1 MSLGLLHILQA
12 LVSNRGA
19 RVSADEADL
28 WDDGVLDGLES
39 AGLLR
44 SLPPA
49 TSVACRGCDGDHD
62 VEIQREGDGD
72 QASFWH
78 RCPEAGRV
86 EVPAERLN
94 LWAAHLDGLLRLIQA
109 ALGDRARRSVIA
121 PERAWMW
128 QGAIIDGRPRTVYFV
143 RGHGWPDG
151 GEIASQVRATAETL
165 ILVSDPPTSAPAAL
179 RTGRIVSLWQVIDQD
194 DADRLLVSPDYL
206 AEAAI
211 GSPSTSPTPREAR
224 HRRRGDRDEA
234 ITALTNAL
242 VLFLTNA
249 QRQLTHQGK
258 ADASA
263 FVAYQPPTQKQIGA
277 MAGIRVHTRVGRAL
291 QDSSPAGC
299 RLREL
304 WLATRMADGVMGFR
318 NKDV

>member
-12 LVSNRGA
+12 LVSDRGA

-28 WDDGVLDGLES
+28 WDDGVLAGLES

-44 SLPPA
+44 NLPPA
-49 TSVACRGCDGDHD
+49 NSVDCRACDGDHD
-62 VEIQREGDGD
+62 VEVQREGDGD
-72 QASFWH
+72 QARFWH

-86 EVPAERLN
+86 EVPSERLT
-94 LWAAHLDGLLRLIQA
+94 LWSAHLDGLLRLIQA

-151 GEIASQVRATAETL
+151 SEVASRVRATAETV
-165 ILVSDPPTSAPAAL
+165 ILVSDPPATAPSVL
-179 RTGRIVSLWQVIDQD
+179 QTGRIVSLWQVIDQD
-194 DADRLLVSPDYL
+194 DADTLLVSPEYL
-206 AEAAI
+206 AEAAT
-211 GSPSTSPTPREAR
+211 GSPATSPTPREAR

-234 ITALTNAL
+234 IAALTNAL
-242 VLFLTNA
+242 VQFLSNA

-277 MAGIRVHTRVGRAL
+277 MAGILVHTRVGRAL
-291 QDSSPAGC
+291 QDPTPAGS
-299 RLREL
+299 RLRDL
-304 WLATRMADGVMGFR
+304 WEASRSSDGVMSF
-318 NKDV
+318 KLS